1 MASPT
6 ATGARTSWSAY
17 SRSVGTSTSGSTW
30 LWSPKLARAIA
41 RKPPGRNARALSM
54 DVATSSPSADGEN
67 IDGTIAAAN
76 SSGGNPDAC
85 SERASRCFASSA
97 PSEPRQPASR
107 PGAAPP
113 RRPCG
118 SQHRPQSSDPPAP
131 ACRCPATPAHR
142 SAWSR
147 SVLLSRPRRMG
158 RSERA
163 LGPVGCLP
171 LTIYVLHVSRGPSSR
186 RTSPQARAWECG
198 LRRMMPSQWTGAT
211 RRS

>member
-1 MASPT
+1 VAGPGEHDELGPPHTACMASPT

-107 PGAAPP
+107 PGRSTAAQTVRVATSTAIVRSARTGMPLSSNTSTSIGVESISTALPAAPH
-113 RRPCG
+113 G
-118 SQHRPQSSDPPAP
+118 S
-131 ACRCPATPAHR
+131 
-142 SAWSR
+142 
-147 SVLLSRPRRMG
+147 
-158 RSERA
+158 E
-163 LGPVGCLP
+163 
-171 LTIYVLHVSRGPSSR
+171 
-186 RTSPQARAWECG
+186 
-198 LRRMMPSQWTGAT
+198 
-211 RRS
+211 